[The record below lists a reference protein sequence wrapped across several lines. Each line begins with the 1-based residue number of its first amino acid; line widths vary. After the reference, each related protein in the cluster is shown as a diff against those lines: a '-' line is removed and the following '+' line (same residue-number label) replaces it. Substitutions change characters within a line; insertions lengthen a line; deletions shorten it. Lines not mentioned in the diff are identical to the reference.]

1 MEGYV
6 TAGLTNTIEMG
17 VSASSSAS
25 TSGDVSAEFCYWA
38 DYTYKMFIA
47 ADIS

>member
-6 TAGLTNTIEMG
+6 TAGLTNTVEMG
-17 VSASSSAS
+17 VSATASAS
-25 TSGDVSAEFCYWA
+25 TSGDSSAEFCYWA
-38 DYTYKMFIA
+38 DYTYKLFIS